1 MDDNPQNSRNQPA
14 PMVHAQAAIFG
25 GMSKM
30 GDAMMQT
37 WWIDGIAIGN
47 HAPQGLTA
55 LPAEIQRSNWFLPD

>member
-1 MDDNPQNSRNQPA
+1 
-14 PMVHAQAAIFG
+14 MVHAQAAIFG
-25 GMSKM
+25 GMSRM